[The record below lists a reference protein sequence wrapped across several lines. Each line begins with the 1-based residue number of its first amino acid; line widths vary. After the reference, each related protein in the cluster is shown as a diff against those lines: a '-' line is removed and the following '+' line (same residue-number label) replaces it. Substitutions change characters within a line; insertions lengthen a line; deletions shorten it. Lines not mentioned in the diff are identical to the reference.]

1 MDLLMVFPFVTMLL
15 CIALI
20 PLWFPHWWES
30 NLNKLKI
37 SLILSIPVAIIYA
50 TGLDERIL
58 VIPEQAAARQEI
70 SVPGAEAESPTAAPE
85 SAPTP
90 SPEGQNQSTGGVP
103 PSGQSGAHSDPPGH
117 AESGLEIH
125 RGFVAILYSLHE
137 YISFICM
144 LGALFVI
151 SGGIHLRGKLA
162 GTPAANCGI
171 LAIGSILASFIG
183 TTGASMIL
191 IRPFLKSILWRKRPY
206 VPVIFFIFL
215 VSNIGGLLT
224 PLGDPPLFLGFL
236 RGVPF
241 LWTFRLITEWAF
253 MVGLVLATYF
263 VIDSH
268 FYKEEKANRP
278 VAGSGDKSNALGIEG
293 TLNFLWLACIV
304 ATTAFV
310 SESPYREIAYIIITL
325 IALKTTPARIR
336 EQNAFTFHPIIEVA
350 VLFFGIFVT
359 MVPSLQLLQIHGP
372 NMGITKPW
380 QFFWV
385 TGSLSSLLDNAPTYV
400 TFFVLAQSLHAVAEP
415 GTTLIAH
422 VPEDLLA
429 AISCGAVFMGGNSYI
444 GNGPNFMVK
453 AIAEEWKVQMPSF
466 FGYMAWSAGILIPLF
481 FIVTLVF
488 MI

>member
-1 MDLLMVFPFVTMLL
+1 
-15 CIALI
+15 
-20 PLWFPHWWES
+20 
-30 NLNKLKI
+30 
-37 SLILSIPVAIIYA
+37 
-50 TGLDERIL
+50 
-58 VIPEQAAARQEI
+58 
-70 SVPGAEAESPTAAPE
+70 
-85 SAPTP
+85 
-90 SPEGQNQSTGGVP
+90 
-103 PSGQSGAHSDPPGH
+103 
-117 AESGLEIH
+117 
-125 RGFVAILYSLHE
+125 
-137 YISFICM
+137 
-144 LGALFVI
+144 
-151 SGGIHLRGKLA
+151 
-162 GTPAANCGI
+162 
-171 LAIGSILASFIG
+171 
-183 TTGASMIL
+183 
-191 IRPFLKSILWRKRPY
+191 
-206 VPVIFFIFL
+206 

-429 AISCGAVFMGGNSYI
+429 AISCGAVFMGANSYI